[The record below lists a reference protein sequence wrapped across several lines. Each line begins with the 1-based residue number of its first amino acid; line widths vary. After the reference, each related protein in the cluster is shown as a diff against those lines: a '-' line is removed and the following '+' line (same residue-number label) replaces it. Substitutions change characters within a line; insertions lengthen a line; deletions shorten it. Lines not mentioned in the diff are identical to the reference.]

1 MLYDTGDMIF
11 VRKLFGF
18 YIQIIWRPVIW
29 GLGLQF
35 IFGLLILRT
44 SIGFKFFKILGDQI
58 NIFLEYS
65 DVGAAFVFGNTFKA
79 HFFAFKVQ

>member
-18 YIQIIWRPVIW
+18 YIKIIWRPVIW

-58 NIFLEYS
+58 QGTIVKL
-65 DVGAAFVFGNTFKA
+65 
-79 HFFAFKVQ
+79 